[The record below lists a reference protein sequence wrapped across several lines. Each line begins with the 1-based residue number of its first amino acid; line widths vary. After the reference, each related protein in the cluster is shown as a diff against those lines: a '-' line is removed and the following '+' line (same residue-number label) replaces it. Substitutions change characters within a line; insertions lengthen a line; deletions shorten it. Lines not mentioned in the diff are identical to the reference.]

1 MKNKRLWV
9 SVIAGILAASLLLGL
24 VLSVLP
30 QRAEAVTS
38 SELKEQL
45 NALKADRNAITSK
58 IDALEKEQ
66 DANRKDMEGIL
77 QNKAALDQQ
86 IALLYS
92 DMQNV
97 NDQIAA
103 YRLLIADK
111 QEELD
116 NAQNH
121 LDELTEKNRE
131 RLRAMEEEGTLN
143 YWSVIFKAN
152 SFSDL
157 LDRVNM
163 INEIAKS
170 DRERLEQMNE
180 AAEEVRQTKEDL
192 SAEKVA
198 LEEVKKGLEA
208 TQEALEV
215 KNQEAAKLLEDLVN
229 TAEDME
235 SLHQQFEAEE
245 EEFLKDIAQKEQEYN
260 KVLAAEKESSRL
272 ASIKQSSIEASIDA
286 SIKESIAIEQS
297 KNQATAGTTA
307 GSSGGGNNVGSTNNP
322 SNARW
327 LKPCYYTRVSSPF
340 GYRWHPV
347 TGKWAMHNGIDL
359 SSPQGTPIYASRS
372 GTVTI
377 AKYSSTGGNYVT
389 VNHGD
394 GYSSSYLHM
403 THYVVKVG
411 DYVKAGQLLGY
422 VGSTGRSTGPHLHFS
437 ISYKGTYVNPADY
450 YNF

>member
-9 SVIAGILAASLLLGL
+9 SIIAGILAAALLLGL

-30 QRAEAVTS
+30 QNAEAATS

-45 NALKADRNAITSK
+45 NELKSDRDEITAQ
-58 IDALEKEQ
+58 IDALEKQQ

-86 IALLYS
+86 IALLYAN
-92 DMQNV
+92 MQNV

-116 NAQNH
+116 IAQAR

-170 DRERLEQMNE
+170 DRQRLEQMNQ
-180 AAEEVRQTKEDL
+180 AAEEVRAAK
-192 SAEKVA
+192 AELTTEKAA
-198 LEEVKKGLEA
+198 LEDAKAVLEA
-208 TQEALEV
+208 TQAVLEV
-215 KNQEAAKLLEDLVN
+215 KNQEAVQLLDDLVN
-229 TAEDME
+229 AAEDMDA
-235 SLHQQFEAEE
+235 LHQQFEDEE
-245 EEFLKDIAQKEQEYN
+245 EKFLQEIAKKEEEYN

-272 ASIKQSSIEASIDA
+272 ASIKQSSIEASIEA
-286 SIKESIAIEQS
+286 SIAESISIEQS
-297 KNQATAGTTA
+297 KHQATAGTT
-307 GSSGGGNNVGSTNNP
+307 GGGGNDTGSTDNP

-327 LKPCYYTRVSSPF
+327 LIPCKYYYVSSPF

-347 TGKWAMHNGIDL
+347 TGKWTMHNGVDL
-359 SSPQGTPIYASRS
+359 PYPQGTPIYASRS

-377 AKYSSTGGNYVT
+377 ATYSSTAGNYVSL
-389 VNHGD
+389 NHGD
-394 GYSSSYLHM
+394 GYSSVYMHM

-411 DYVKAGQLLGY
+411 EYVKAGQLLGY
-422 VGSTGRSTGPHLHFS
+422 MGSTGRSTGPHLHFG

-450 YNF
+450 MNL

>member
-9 SVIAGILAASLLLGL
+9 SVIAGVLAAALLLGL
-24 VLSVLP
+24 VLSAIP
-30 QRAEAVTS
+30 QNVGAVTS

-66 DANRKDMEGIL
+66 DANREDMEGIL
-77 QNKAALDQQ
+77 KNKEALDQQ
-86 IALLYS
+86 IALLYA

-97 NDQIAA
+97 NDQISA

-116 NAQNH
+116 QAQQH

-131 RLRAMEEEGTLN
+131 RLRAMEEEGELN

-170 DRERLEQMNE
+170 DRQRLEQMNE
-180 AAEEVRQTKEDL
+180 AAEEVRQTKEAL
-192 SAEKVA
+192 ATEKAA
-198 LEEVKKGLEA
+198 LEEVKQGLEE
-208 TQEALEV
+208 TQAALEV
-215 KNQEAAKLLEDLVN
+215 KTQEAEKLLEELVAS
-229 TAEDME
+229 AEDMDE
-235 SLHQQFEAEE
+235 LHQQFEDEE
-245 EEFLKDIAQKEQEYN
+245 EKFLQDIAKKEEEYN

-286 SIKESIAIEQS
+286 SIKESLAIEQS
-297 KNQATAGTTA
+297 KHQATAGTTS
-307 GSSGGGNNVGSTNNP
+307 GSGGNNVGSTENP

-389 VNHGD
+389 INHGD

-411 DYVKAGQLLGY
+411 DYVKAGQLIGY

-450 YNF
+450 YSF

>member
-24 VLSVLP
+24 VLSAIP
-30 QRAEAVTS
+30 QKAGAVTS
-38 SELKEQL
+38 GELKEQL

-86 IALLYS
+86 IALLYA

-97 NDQIAA
+97 NDQISA

-116 NAQNH
+116 QAQVR

-170 DRERLEQMNE
+170 DRQRLEQMNE

-192 SAEKVA
+192 STEKVA

-208 TQEALEV
+208 TQQTLEV
-215 KNQEAAKLLEDLVN
+215 KNQEAAKLLDELVN
-229 TAEDME
+229 SAEDMDA
-235 SLHQQFEAEE
+235 LHQQFEAEE

-272 ASIKQSSIEASIDA
+272 ASIKQSSIEASIEA
-286 SIKESIAIEQS
+286 SIEESRSIEQS
-297 KNQATAGTTA
+297 KHQATAGTT
-307 GSSGGGNNVGSTNNP
+307 SGGGNNNAGSTDNP

-327 LKPCYYTRVSSPF
+327 LKPCTYRRVSSPF

-389 VNHGD
+389 INHGD

-411 DYVKAGQLLGY
+411 DYVKAGQLIGY
-422 VGSTGRSTGPHLHFS
+422 VGSTGRSTGPHLHFG

-450 YNF
+450 INF